1 MINFDQY
8 KVLTFDCYGTL
19 IDWESGILAAL
30 KPLLSSHGH
39 NLDDEQLLQLFIE
52 FEAEI
57 QKGEYLKYQ
66 EILRRVVQKFGER
79 FNFIPDAH
87 ELDSL
92 ADSIKYWSPFP
103 DTVAALKKLKEKYKL
118 AIISNIDD
126 NLFAFSAQHLQV
138 NFDWIITAEQ
148 VKSYKPDLNNFRTAI
163 DRMSVPQEQ
172 ILHVA
177 CSIYHDVVPA
187 QSLGISTVWVN
198 RRVGKEGIGANL
210 PVVAQP
216 DLEVPD
222 LHTLA
227 QQAIPSVSYPNAQN
241 KQE

>member
-1 MINFDQY
+1 MINFDRY
-8 KVLTFDCYGTL
+8 KILTFDCYGTL

-30 KPLLSSHGH
+30 KPLLSAHGH
-39 NLDDEQLLQLFIE
+39 NLDDEQLLRLFIE

-57 QKGEYLKYQ
+57 QKGEYIKYA
-66 EILRRVVQKFGER
+66 EVLRKVVQKIGEEFK
-79 FNFIPDAH
+79 FNPNAT

-92 ADSIKYWSPFP
+92 ANSIKHWLPFP
-103 DTVAALKKLKEKYKL
+103 DTVAALKALKQKFKL

-126 NLFAFSAQHLQV
+126 NLFAFSAQHLEV
-138 NFDWIITAEQ
+138 EFDSIITAEQ
-148 VKSYKPDLNNFRTAI
+148 VKSYKPSLNNFRTAI
-163 DRMSVPQEQ
+163 DRIGLPLEQ

-198 RRVGKEGIGANL
+198 RRAGKEGIGANL

-222 LHTLA
+222 LRTLA
-227 QQAIPSVSYPNAQN
+227 QQAIAR
-241 KQE
+241 

>member
-1 MINFDQY
+1 MINFEQY

-30 KPLLSSHGH
+30 KPLLSVHGH

-57 QKGEYLKYQ
+57 QKG
-66 EILRRVVQKFGER
+66 
-79 FNFIPDAH
+79 D
-87 ELDSL
+87 
-92 ADSIKYWSPFP
+92 WSPFP
-103 DTVAALKKLKEKYKL
+103 DTVAALKALKNKFKL

-126 NLFAFSAQHLQV
+126 NLFAFSAQHLEIE
-138 NFDWIITAEQ
+138 FDSIITAEQ
-148 VKSYKPDLNNFRTAI
+148 VKSYKPSLKNFKDAI
-163 DRMSVPQEQ
+163 DRIGIPPEQ

-177 CSIYHDVVPA
+177 CSIYHDIVPA

-198 RRVGKEGIGANL
+198 RRAGKEGIGANL

-227 QQAIPSVSYPNAQN
+227 QQAIA
-241 KQE
+241 